1 MTKNFRNI
9 EKCLSD
15 FENVIHG
22 KNAARG
28 FLNDDERYIVD
39 CFEFNLAQALIKD
52 EYIDDEKVAKFIFT
66 IKNLS
71 NEIKIKIE

>member
-1 MTKNFRNI
+1 MFDNI
-9 EKCLSD
+9 RKCLDD
-15 FENVIHG
+15 FKNVIHG

-28 FLNDDERYIVD
+28 FLNDDEQYIVD
-39 CFEFNLAQALIKD
+39 YFEFNLAQALIKD
-52 EYIDDEKVAKFIFT
+52 EYIDSEKVAKFIFT

>member
-1 MTKNFRNI
+1 MFDNI
-9 EKCLSD
+9 RKCLDD
-15 FENVIHG
+15 FANVIKG

-28 FLNDDERYIVD
+28 FLNDDEQYIVD
-39 CFEFNLAQALIKD
+39 YCQCNFAQALIKD
-52 EYIDDEKVAKFIFT
+52 EYIDSEKVAKFIFV